1 MNTNAA
7 PIQPTKEPYSGEKG
21 RRMADFTN
29 EYQDYLMGYINAD
42 LLEVPNRLLNLLRST
57 EYLQHGHEVT
67 QLTHMLQTATRA
79 ERAGATPDIIMA
91 ALFHDVGKAV
101 SNSNHPAM
109 SAEMVRPWLSED
121 AYWLIKNH
129 QDFQGIHY
137 FARMGL
143 DPNMR
148 IKHKDH
154 PCYALAEQFVDE
166 WDQEAFDPD
175 YDTFPLEHFEDLVR
189 TTFSRAPRRPVT

>member
-1 MNTNAA
+1 MRDIVPLTLGAA
-7 PIQPTKEPYSGEKG
+7 ASG
-21 RRMADFTN
+21 
-29 EYQDYLMGYINAD
+29 
-42 LLEVPNRLLNLLRST
+42 LLYREHKIR
-57 EYLQHGHEVT
+57 
-67 QLTHMLQTATRA
+67 ARA
-79 ERAGATPDIIMA
+79 ERMSAATLETLLNAIEANDAETGAHVKRVTAYAIILGEAAGFNDHTLRSIERV